1 MLRCGMPRPGSI
13 GDWFTAHG
21 KGINLG
27 YFGKDEN
34 KDIAAKLRKVFCA
47 WIDNGILI
55 LRMKTPVFFAF
66 NLQMVFFSQ
75 TEQDMILILQLTNFY
90 CEQFNI

>member
-1 MLRCGMPRPGSI
+1 MLRCGTPRPGSI
-13 GDWFTAHG
+13 GDGFTAHG

-47 WIDNGILI
+47 WIDNGHTDFEDENTCILC
-55 LRMKTPVFFAF
+55 L
-66 NLQMVFFSQ
+66 
-75 TEQDMILILQLTNFY
+75 LTARNVQIY
-90 CEQFNI
+90 TYKYHTSTNDRRVKK

>member
-47 WIDNGILI
+47 WIDNGHTDFEDENTCILC
-55 LRMKTPVFFAF
+55 L
-66 NLQMVFFSQ
+66 
-75 TEQDMILILQLTNFY
+75 LTARNVQIY
-90 CEQFNI
+90 TYKYHTSTNDRRVKK